1 MVQIPTE
8 ADIARVSARSGRI
21 APNGPSG
28 GIGQALHG
36 FGQGLVQAAYNL
48 NDLRAQEQ
56 ADQVNGRSNEVSTSL
71 QRFIDDEEQRYR
83 SAVDK
88 ASASGVGFTRQYME
102 GYQQRA
108 NEFAKAN
115 FVGLSGNQ
123 QTEYLNSLLSTGNSL
138 FAKSDT
144 FEGERKK
151 SFYDLGTNTTLDGI
165 RTRIRSNAAP
175 FEELKKQGLEAIN
188 SAPMD
193 DGWKNARRAAWDTDA
208 AESKVQWD
216 FERDPVGTIN
226 KLKTPAGGASIASAD
241 IPPEGAALLN
251 TIAGT
256 ESSGAYDIING
267 GQRFSDFSRHP
278 KEGQR
283 GSVGVAAGRYQD
295 LPSTWE
301 RIQKATGVPDFSPK
315 SQDIGNW
322 WLAQQ
327 DYKANTGRDL
337 LTDLRSPDA
346 NVKAGIRRALSST
359 WEGLKSLGDGKFV
372 DQLGKGGDLPYDP
385 AYDGLS
391 YEKREQ
397 LLGQAETIYQK
408 RQTDEA
414 AQDKVQQAKTRDT
427 LSLGIET
434 GTIVTPQE
442 ILGAGIDNGDKAT
455 LLKALRSKQESDGNL
470 AEAVAQFR
478 SGTLSVDP
486 YDDKGRKT
494 VDALYGAVSQ
504 AVPEDQKQAAT
515 EEIVR
520 QTGVVPKQV
529 LSTLRQ
535 GANSQNPA
543 DVLSAA
549 QAAQRLSTVDS
560 AALSRREGGTDVQ
573 RMADTFRHYVN
584 DLNLAPEEA
593 AKRLADANDP
603 AKQRDRKA
611 IEPASKQFLK
621 DMEKVDLASQFN
633 DSWFAGDPSLG
644 FTPSQELGIK
654 ADFLAI
660 AEDQFYQANG
670 DPDLAKARAV
680 EEMKRLYGVTDFG
693 GVKAVVK
700 HPPEMYWPKSSFG
713 TEDRAT
719 RITGSGGQGPGN
731 VMGASKAEP
740 SLDYAHRQLQA
751 DVAQFAKGSAAPT
764 GTFTGLVEKGNID
777 LAARPVV
784 KNADGTISTVRS
796 MSFEE
801 DGREVL
807 IPTVSPDGKILG
819 DDEAIKLYR
828 QTGQF
833 LGKFDNPDDADAYA
847 KALHESQAKFYGS
860 GDDIDPSTIQLVTT
874 PETDAMVKR
883 GEMPAYAILYKD
895 KNGAYQTIPGK
906 LWRPDISKASAVNAE
921 KAAADKAEAE
931 RKARIVQDVERGKA
945 ERVNRPTP
953 TVEEVMT
960 PPTAQDILS
969 GNDPVFGAR

>member
-8 ADIARVSARSGRI
+8 TDIARVSARSGRI
-21 APNGPSG
+21 APNGPVG
-28 GIGQALHG
+28 GIGRALQD
-36 FGQGLVQAAYNL
+36 FGQNVVRAAYDL

-56 ADQVNGRSNEVSTSL
+56 ADQINGRSNEVSTSL

-83 SAVDK
+83 GAVDK

-115 FVGLSGNQ
+115 FVGLSSSQ
-123 QTEYLNSLLSTGNSL
+123 QTEYLNHLLSTGNSL
-138 FAKSDT
+138 FAKADT
-144 FEGERKK
+144 FEGGRKK

-165 RTRIRSNAAP
+165 RTRIRSNASP
-175 FEELKKQGLEAIN
+175 FDELKKQGLDAIN

-193 DGWKNARRAAWDTDA
+193 DAWKNERRAAWLSDA

-216 FERDPVGTIN
+216 FERDPVGTIS
-226 KLKTPAGGASIASAD
+226 KLRTPAGGSSNVVDKIIGVESGGKASAQNPKSTAGGLGQFID
-241 IPPEGAALLN
+241 STWLATVRQHRPDAASGKSAAEILAMKKDRSPEGRQFQREMLDALTADN
-251 TIAGT
+251 TEFLSNEGIATTDGNVYLAHFLGPRGAVQVLKADPSASV
-256 ESSGAYDIING
+256 ESIVGSDAVRANPFLRGMSVADIKAW
-267 GQRFSDFSRHP
+267 SD
-278 KEGQR
+278 KKM
-283 GSVGVAAGRYQD
+283 GSA
-295 LPSTWE
+295 PS
-301 RIQKATGVPDFSPK
+301 S
-315 SQDIGNW
+315 
-322 WLAQQ
+322 
-327 DYKANTGRDL
+327 
-337 LTDLRSPDA
+337 
-346 NVKAGIRRALSST
+346 
-359 WEGLKSLGDGKFV
+359 
-372 DQLGKGGDLPYDP
+372 YDP

-391 YEKREQ
+391 YDKREQ
-397 LLGQAETIYQK
+397 LLGQAETAYQK
-408 RQTDEA
+408 QQTDEA
-414 AQDKVQQAKTRDT
+414 AQEKVHQAKTRDT

-434 GTIVTPQE
+434 GAIVTPQE
-442 ILGAGIDNGDKAT
+442 ILGASIDDGDKAT
-455 LLKALRSKQESDGNL
+455 LLKALRSKQDSDGNL

-529 LSTLRQ
+529 MSTLRQ
-535 GANSQNPA
+535 GANSQNPV

-549 QAAQRLSTVDS
+549 QAAQRISTVNPS
-560 AALSRREGGTDVQ
+560 ALSMREGGADVQ
-573 RMADTFRHYVN
+573 RMADDFRHYVN
-584 DLNLAPEEA
+584 DLNLAPEDA
-593 AKRLADANDP
+593 AKRIADANDP

-611 IEPASKQFLK
+611 IEPAAKEFVKSLQDF
-621 DMEKVDLASQFN
+621 DLASQFN
-633 DSWFAGDPSLG
+633 DSWFAGDPSIG

-670 DPDLAKARAV
+670 DPDLAKARAI

-731 VMGASKAEP
+731 VMGGADAEP

-751 DVAQFAKGSAAPT
+751 DVTAA
-764 GTFTGLVEKGNID
+764 E
-777 LAARPVV
+777 
-784 KNADGTISTVRS
+784 
-796 MSFEE
+796 
-801 DGREVL
+801 
-807 IPTVSPDGKILG
+807 PD
-819 DDEAIKLYR
+819 A
-828 QTGQF
+828 
-833 LGKFDNPDDADAYA
+833 
-847 KALHESQAKFYGS
+847 
-860 GDDIDPSTIQLVTT
+860 DPSTIQLVTT

-931 RKARIVQDVERGKA
+931 RKARVVQDVELGKA
-945 ERVNRPTP
+945 ERVNRPSPTP
-953 TVEEVMT
+953 EQVMT